1 MKIKIFKIVSICLV
15 VFTML
20 GLLAGCGASKSEM
33 DVDYGGA
40 MNGITGDFM
49 EDSYE
54 SNDVVSKEEVSTE
67 SSGSGNESVST
78 NRKIIERIY
87 FSVQTKEFDT
97 LMSKLED
104 EIKTLGGYIENSSVS
119 GNSYEEN
126 GNRRANIVVRVPSKK
141 SADLTAFVSENS
153 TVTNKEVNTEDVTL
167 SYVDMQSRVKAL
179 TTEKETLER
188 LLAGATSMADVI
200 AIQDRLTDVIYEIE
214 SYESK
219 LRTYDNL
226 IEYTTVTIRISEVE
240 RVQVVEEQTMWQ
252 EIASDFKENMEDIG
266 HGCKRLFIAIVG
278 GFPYIVINGAIIF
291 LAIIIIKR
299 YIKKSKKKEIKPLPS
314 NTNTT
319 PIENKEDKKQ

>member
-1 MKIKIFKIVSICLV
+1 MKTKIFKIVSICLV

-67 SSGSGNESVST
+67 SSGSDNESVST

-119 GNSYEEN
+119 GNSYEEK
-126 GNRRANIVVRVPSKK
+126 GNRRANLVVRVPSKK

-291 LAIIIIKR
+291 IAIVIIKR
-299 YIKKSKKKEIKPLPS
+299 YIKKSKKKEIKPLPY

-319 PIENKEDKKQ
+319 PIEKKEDKK

>member
-15 VFTML
+15 VFAML

-119 GNSYEEN
+119 GNSYEEK

-188 LLAGATSMADVI
+188 LLADATSMADVI

-314 NTNTT
+314 NANTT
-319 PIENKEDKKQ
+319 PIEKKEEKK

>member
-1 MKIKIFKIVSICLV
+1 MKTKIFKIVSICLV

-119 GNSYEEN
+119 GNSYEEK
-126 GNRRANIVVRVPSKK
+126 GNRRANFVVRVPSKK

-319 PIENKEDKKQ
+319 PIEKKEEKK

>member
-1 MKIKIFKIVSICLV
+1 MKTKIFKIVSICLV
-15 VFTML
+15 VFTIL
-20 GLLAGCGASKSEM
+20 GLLSGCSASKSEM

-40 MNGITGDFM
+40 MNGIAGDFM

-54 SNDVVSKEEVSTE
+54 SNDAVSKEEISTE

-119 GNSYEEN
+119 GNSYEEK
-126 GNRRANIVVRVPSKK
+126 GNRRANLVVRVPSKK

-314 NTNTT
+314 NANTT
-319 PIENKEDKKQ
+319 PIEKKEEKK

>member
-20 GLLAGCGASKSEM
+20 GLLAGCGASKSEI
-33 DVDYGGA
+33 DANYGGA

-54 SNDVVSKEEVSTE
+54 SNDVVVKEEVSTE
-67 SSGSGNESVST
+67 SSNSNNESVST
-78 NRKIIERIY
+78 NRKIIERIH

-97 LMSKLED
+97 LMNKLEG
-104 EIKTLGGYIENSSVS
+104 EIKTLGGYIESSSVS
-119 GNSYEEN
+119 GNSYEEK
-126 GNRRANIVVRVPSKK
+126 GNRYASLTVRVPSKK

-153 TVTNKEVNTEDVTL
+153 TVTNKEVSTEDVTL

-240 RVQVVEEQTMWQ
+240 RVQIVEEQTIWQ
-252 EIASDFKENMEDIG
+252 EIKTNLKENFEDVA
-266 HGCKRLFIAIVG
+266 HGLERFFVGLISGIPYFILLG
-278 GFPYIVINGAIIF
+278 IIAVPTF
-291 LAIIIIKR
+291 FIIKK
-299 YIKKSKKKEIKPLPS
+299 IVKKSKNKEIKPLPS
-314 NTNTT
+314 NTNPTS
-319 PIENKEDKKQ
+319 IEKKEDKK

>member
-1 MKIKIFKIVSICLV
+1 MKTKIFKIVSICLV

-33 DVDYGGA
+33 DVNYGGA

-54 SNDVVSKEEVSTE
+54 SNDVVSKEEISTE

-119 GNSYEEN
+119 GNSYEEK
-126 GNRRANIVVRVPSKK
+126 GNRRANLVVRVPSKK

-314 NTNTT
+314 NANTT
-319 PIENKEDKKQ
+319 PIEKKEEKK

>member
-1 MKIKIFKIVSICLV
+1 MKTKIFKIVSICLV

-33 DVDYGGA
+33 DVNYGGA
-40 MNGITGDFM
+40 MNGIAGDFM

-54 SNDVVSKEEVSTE
+54 SNDVVSKEEISTE

-119 GNSYEEN
+119 GNSYEEK
-126 GNRRANIVVRVPSKK
+126 GNRRANLVIRVPSKK

-291 LAIIIIKR
+291 LAIIIIKK
-299 YIKKSKKKEIKPLPS
+299 YIKKSKKKEMKQLPS

-319 PIENKEDKKQ
+319 PIEKKEDKK